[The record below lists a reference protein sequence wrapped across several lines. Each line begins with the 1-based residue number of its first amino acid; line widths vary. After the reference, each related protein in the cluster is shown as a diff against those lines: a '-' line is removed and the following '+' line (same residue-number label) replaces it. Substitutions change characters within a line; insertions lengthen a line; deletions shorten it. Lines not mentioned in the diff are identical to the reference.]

1 MRFASDK
8 CAMNKKAADL
18 LLELLQK
25 KQHKALQWQQ
35 VEKTVS
41 KLANKQNRWQRFNRY
56 VWDKKGKE

>member
-1 MRFASDK
+1 
-8 CAMNKKAADL
+8 MNKKAADL